1 VYSESDID
9 AAITSGALTKEAAD
23 ALRSHASGLRATPSA
38 DEEQFRLITSFN
50 DIFVSIAGVMV
61 LVSGAWIGGTVAP
74 YLSGL
79 FLAALSWGLAEFFTR
94 KRRMALPSIIFFI
107 GFVLGVYTTIMSFLG
122 STVGFANISGADGAN
137 PGVMLNVA
145 VSSAV
150 VVGACWAHW
159 RRFMV
164 PITIAW
170 GTLAIAVAVVASLFA
185 MIPGLR
191 EGTLVLWVM
200 LLTGLSV
207 FTFAMWWDTQDR
219 NRTTKKTDIAFWLHL
234 VASPMIVHPIFAL
247 IGMRVARGMGDDGT
261 STGTG
266 LAIMAIVL
274 YLVLGLVALIID
286 RRAFLVSAM
295 IYVLVALVY
304 LFGRA
309 DMGASL
315 FPVAALVIGSALL
328 MLSAL
333 WQTLRRALL
342 QFLPERIRD
351 RLPATDRPTV
361 TPQRAS

>member
-1 VYSESDID
+1 VYSESDIE

-23 ALRSHASGLRATPSA
+23 ALRSHASGLRATPNA

-50 DIFVSIAGVMV
+50 DIFVSIAGIMV
-61 LVSGAWIGGTVAP
+61 LVSGAWLGGTFSS
-74 YLSGL
+74 YLSGI

-94 KRRMALPSIIFFI
+94 KRRMALPSIIFFL
-107 GFVLGVYTTIMSFLG
+107 GFVLGVYSTIMSFLG

-137 PGVMLNVA
+137 PAIMLNVA

-170 GTLAIAVAVVASLFA
+170 GTLAIAIAVVASLIA
-185 MIPGLR
+185 MVPGLR
-191 EGTLVLWVM
+191 NGTLFLSVM

-207 FTFAMWWDTQDR
+207 FAFAMWWDTQDR

-234 VASPMIVHPIFAL
+234 IASPMIVHPIFAL
-247 IGMRVARGMGDDGT
+247 IGMRVADGM
-261 STGTG
+261 SESSSAGTG
-266 LAIMAIVL
+266 LAVMAIIL
-274 YLVLGLVALIID
+274 YTLLGLVALIID

-295 IYVLVALVY
+295 IYVLVALIY
-304 LFGRA
+304 LFQRA

-333 WQTLRRALL
+333 WQTLRGFILPI
-342 QFLPERIRD
+342 LPESIRS
-351 RLPATDRPTV
+351 RMPATDRSTII
-361 TPQRAS
+361 PQRAS